1 MWGDRSGLGLEE
13 AVWSGLERATRG
25 GWAVVGT
32 GTGPGPGLGRDEGGM
47 GAEAGIA
54 RYLYRKRNPF
64 Q

>member
-1 MWGDRSGLGLEE
+1 MRLVGGQEWVGVGGNGLG
-13 AVWSGLERATRG
+13 GLGAATSG

-32 GTGPGPGLGRDEGGM
+32 GPGPGRDEGGM
-47 GAEAGIA
+47 GAEAEVA